1 MAVQVWV
8 GEKPDNAN
16 ERKAIIALANGL
28 DRLEGLYVML
38 ANFSV
43 GGRSIDLVILKRDAI
58 FILELK
64 HCDGQVFGGVN
75 GTWRVVSKN
84 GSVKQL
90 NPGRKNPYNQVISYF
105 YNFTNFLN
113 EHKNEIL
120 SEQKASN
127 VDFRT
132 AKRVIVIVPTLE
144 AGSEI
149 DLDWKVQA
157 KGLDELPTYLVTE
170 QSNGI
175 ELHDDELQRIPHML
189 HCQPWQE
196 VNDLIAGVMP
206 AWTDTPSEPVA
217 PARPA
222 PQPPTDTPISVVTQ
236 PLAAPP
242 SAWRQ
247 RSTRVQRWIGQAVA
261 AFAFVAIGIL
271 IATLGLPRLQEEPSA
286 SGPPPLPTIPIPST
300 GLADNVDNGIVAVN
314 QPVARHWDAAQRKW
328 MAVSADDPEA
338 DIVITLET
346 VNFNNGE
353 IVLAWALE
361 NRGTGTVRMPLVS
374 QNIYIADNARM
385 SYTIDAGQSDPPG
398 TVEVAPGKK
407 ERATMIVPQPVKPN
421 AVTLRIKITR
431 QPFGAV
437 WIVNVAQPTTDTN

>member
-1 MAVQVWV
+1 VAVQVWV

-175 ELHDDELQRIPHML
+175 ELSDEELQRIPHML

-206 AWTDTPSEPVA
+206 DWTDTPSEPVA
-217 PARPA
+217 PARPV
-222 PQPPTDTPISVVTQ
+222 PEPSTGMPTSVVTQ
-236 PLAAPP
+236 PLAVPP
-242 SAWRQ
+242 SGWRH
-247 RSTRVQRWIGQAVA
+247 RSTRVQRWIGQAAA

-271 IATLGLPRLQEEPSA
+271 LATYGLPRLQEEPSA
-286 SGPPPLPTIPIPST
+286 PGPSPLPTIPIPST
-300 GLADNVDNGIVAVN
+300 GLADNVDNGVATVN
-314 QPVARHWDAAQRKW
+314 QPVARHWDAEQRKW
-328 MAVSADDPEA
+328 IAVAADDPEA
-338 DIVITLET
+338 DVVITLET

-353 IVLAWALE
+353 IVLKWAVE
-361 NRGTGTVRMPLVS
+361 NRGTGIVRIPLVS

-398 TVEVAPGKK
+398 TFEVAPGKK
-407 ERATMIVPQPVKPN
+407 EHATMIVPQPIRAN
-421 AVTLRIKITR
+421 AITLRIKIMR
-431 QPFGAV
+431 QPFDAG
-437 WIVNVAQPTTDTN
+437 WIVNVAQPPAGSN